1 MLGRI
6 WPCCKEKN
14 DDVKWLKIPH
24 CIITLSRS
32 VCFFLYQNLSH
43 IFITEIFIFLNA
55 VHNNIESLFS
65 DPIGIRDAIG
75 LTPAAV

>member
-1 MLGRI
+1 MQFQML
-6 WPCCKEKN
+6 
-14 DDVKWLKIPH
+14 IPH

-32 VCFFLYQNLSH
+32 ICFFLYQNLSH

-55 VHNNIESLFS
+55 VHNNIESLFCLFS